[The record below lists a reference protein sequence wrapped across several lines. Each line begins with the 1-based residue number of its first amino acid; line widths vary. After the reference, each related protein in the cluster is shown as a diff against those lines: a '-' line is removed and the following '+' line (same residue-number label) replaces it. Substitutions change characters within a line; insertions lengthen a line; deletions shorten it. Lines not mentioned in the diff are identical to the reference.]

1 MLIAIVGAFPN
12 FGTRSMSDKFSFPK
26 QSQASFEF
34 EQLEL
39 VFRSNPLKQPINCK
53 FDAKKHWKIL
63 YEHEAK
69 KKTQEKLQTAQPKRK
84 TNKSMFQF
92 LCLDVRLFRIYL
104 TLWIHSKF
112 IKPKS
117 KQNRNSGIPNRKTIR
132 QEREQQQAAKQQEQ
146 HVENERDFLRSY

>member
-39 VFRSNPLKQPINCK
+39 LFRLTPLKSSRLIVSLMPKNTGKYYTNMKQQKNVGK
-53 FDAKKHWKIL
+53 TLDRSAKS
-63 YEHEAK
+63 
-69 KKTQEKLQTAQPKRK
+69 K

-132 QEREQQQAAKQQEQ
+132 QERENNSKQPSS
-146 HVENERDFLRSY
+146 RSSTWRMNAIF